1 MKGPQCTRRGVM
13 YFGGNVREILPN
25 DALALTLRSKLQKHT
40 HLLAWRL
47 KAKRAAFSGSA
58 GGL

>member
-1 MKGPQCTRRGVM
+1 M